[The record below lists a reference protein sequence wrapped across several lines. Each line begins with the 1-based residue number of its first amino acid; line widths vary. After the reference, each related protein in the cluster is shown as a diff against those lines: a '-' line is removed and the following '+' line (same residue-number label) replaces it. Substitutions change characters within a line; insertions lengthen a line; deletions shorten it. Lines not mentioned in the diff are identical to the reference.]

1 MNIRKKAGDNP
12 VTMLLYLF
20 VKYCTSPIEV
30 LYFTY

>member
-12 VTMLLYLF
+12 VTMPLYLF
-20 VKYCTSPIEV
+20 VKYCTSSIEV